1 MLPIDETLAVL
12 RDHITDNAVLQAI
25 AKDLLKTEREAKE
38 ERKHAPRGKT
48 RLLALLRSA
57 DPVVARAVEAGVF
70 IISVPDDDSTATYSG
85 ASLLSRLRSAVT
97 LHNETSAKRGRRAKP
112 RSKIET
118 WQQAF
123 TQLRAKTIK
132 ESGSTIGIK
141 QKGNPAECVLLLTEG
156 VAP

>member
-1 MLPIDETLAVL
+1 MTTLDVIQIIRDEGIVTETAK
-12 RDHITDNAVLQAI
+12 LQAI
-25 AKDLLKTEREAKE
+25 AKALDAAAREAKE
-38 ERKHAPRGKT
+38 ERKHNPRGKT

-70 IISVPDDDSTATYSG
+70 IISVPDDESTATYSG
-85 ASLLSRLRSAVT
+85 ESLIARLRSAVVA
-97 LHNETSAKRGRRAKP
+97 HNEAPKKRRGKA